1 MAVVAPL
8 AIPMAAFLLLNA
20 LAQWPSLVS
29 QLGSLSRL
37 RPANASAVFF
47 LTLCCGSGLVGV
59 LGALWPWMDGALTY
73 LAIERLHGRATG
85 ARAAWRA
92 TRPQWG
98 SLWAVNAL
106 RVVALGF
113 AWLIAV
119 GPVAI
124 ITVAA
129 MGRSGDA
136 GAALAVALLA
146 LFCLPVTLV
155 GVAAGAGLGTIW
167 SVSFS
172 AAVAE
177 SADGFA
183 ALGRSHNLVRGSRS
197 RMFGRSLGLL
207 LFFALLNAPPVIVQA
222 LAVLGAIGARG
233 ASGPATVMFVIYA
246 MAALVGTA
254 LFVLGRPLNAI
265 FYSVCY
271 LDLRERATARGGEAH
286 PLVLPVPAIAPG
298 PIASQVAAEDKRPPS
313 PPATF
318 SVPNQT
324 PAPSPL
330 TRVPPLEANATPA
343 QRVGHYFNRLLAEG
357 DRSDILNELGLAY
370 MDVGD
375 LSAATD
381 ALDRARAL
389 APADADI
396 AYNLMRASLARG
408 DTSGARRI
416 MAEYLRL
423 ETNPDDRAA
432 TLADPR
438 FSALV

>member
-1 MAVVAPL
+1 MAVAAPL

-20 LAQWPSLVS
+20 LAQWPALVA

-37 RPANASAVFF
+37 RPADTSALFF
-47 LTLCCGSGLVGV
+47 LALCCGSGVVGV

-73 LAIERLHGRATG
+73 LAIERLHGRDTG

-98 SLWAVNAL
+98 SLWAVNAV
-106 RVVALGF
+106 RVVAMGF

-119 GPVAI
+119 GPIAI
-124 ITVAA
+124 IAVAV
-129 MGRSGDA
+129 MGRSGGA

-167 SVSFS
+167 SVSFP
-172 AAVAE
+172 AAVSE

-183 ALGRSHNLVRGSRS
+183 ALGRSHILVRGSRS

-207 LFFALLNAPPVIVQA
+207 LFWTLLNAPLVIVQA

-233 ASGPATVMFVIYA
+233 ASGPATVMFAVYA
-246 MAALVGTA
+246 VAALIGAV
-254 LFVLGRPLNAI
+254 LFVIGRPVNAI
-265 FYSVCY
+265 FYAVCY
-271 LDLRERATARGGEAH
+271 LDLRERATARGGQAQ
-286 PLVLPVPAIAPG
+286 PLVLTAPAIAAG
-298 PIASQVAAEDKRPPS
+298 PKASPVVADDKRPPS

-318 SVPNQT
+318 SIPLQT
-324 PAPSPL
+324 PVPL
-330 TRVPPLEANATPA
+330 PLMRVPPLDANATPA

-408 DTSGARRI
+408 DTSGARRM

-438 FSALV
+438 FSSLV